1 MIHKCRWLPNMN
13 TKISMNGPTDTFV
26 ISIVRT
32 VKRRKN
38 TFRAG
43 QCETQTITMSAYWR
57 RAVWVYWFVRPDVC
71 CQMARKSICVQ
82 PFVIRRGRSNKE
94 NHVRIGKL
102 SANNNNFS
110 ANFKIFFFSIFSWCS
125 ACHGGKLDIRPCR
138 GHCGYPVTHFWRSTS
153 NAIFFQ
159 AKGVHDH
166 PRPEPKNSTEY
177 RRAIGSGRRTRG
189 LAVLLARDAALGNK
203 VTILHSP
210 NFCMSTR
217 DFKF

>member
-1 MIHKCRWLPNMN
+1 MLQQ
-13 TKISMNGPTDTFV
+13 TDFDFDIFV
-26 ISIVRT
+26 NS
-32 VKRRKN
+32 
-38 TFRAG
+38 F
-43 QCETQTITMSAYWR
+43 
-57 RAVWVYWFVRPDVC
+57 
-71 CQMARKSICVQ
+71 
-82 PFVIRRGRSNKE
+82 
-94 NHVRIGKL
+94 
-102 SANNNNFS
+102 
-110 ANFKIFFFSIFSWCS
+110 S

-203 VTILHSP
+203 VNSLTDSII
-210 NFCMSTR
+210 R
-217 DFKF
+217 DSLSEFN